1 MKAYH
6 FISQKEF
13 TKLMAGEPIKPESK
27 SAKGLHIFDE
37 YTQYVKI
44 PPIIDDNISVD
55 IYSIELF
62 DFLYEDSQKT
72 IPFTE
77 LDRIIYIPVSKNTL
91 IELSI
96 NSEII
101 QKTQIRGYAGKSVAD
116 YLLKE
121 HLIPEYT
128 LKDVT
133 AVYTST
139 TSFQDPLSFRKHQ
152 INDSSNH
159 YIVAKNLS
167 QSWRTDKTLAYIK
180 TAMESNHFL
189 HCTIELTNTPEQTCY
204 NFSLL
209 NHQLMVLV
217 KTFQLK
223 ENKPFAIVDKNETVR
238 RQSSYSI
245 MPFLVTDLPI

>member
-1 MKAYH
+1 MMILVLTSILLNYLTV
-6 FISQKEF
+6 F
-13 TKLMAGEPIKPESK
+13 TKI
-27 SAKGLHIFDE
+27 
-37 YTQYVKI
+37 VK
-44 PPIIDDNISVD
+44 
-55 IYSIELF
+55 
-62 DFLYEDSQKT
+62 KT

-77 LDRIIYIPVSKNTL
+77 LDRITYRPVS
-91 IELSI
+91 
-96 NSEII
+96 
-101 QKTQIRGYAGKSVAD
+101 
-116 YLLKE
+116 
-121 HLIPEYT
+121 
-128 LKDVT
+128 
-133 AVYTST
+133 AVYTPT
-139 TSFQDPLSFRKHQ
+139 TSFQDPLLFQKHQ

-159 YIVAKNLS
+159 YIVAENLS
-167 QSWRTDKTLAYIK
+167 QSWRTDETLAYIK

-238 RQSSYSI
+238 RQSSYST